1 MGKIHK
7 SLTLT
12 LWAVFIFLLL
22 QFIFFYQYY
31 KDVPKM
37 KREITKMNDDVTHT
51 QERINMLKKALEEK
65 NKRVQGEE
73 HARSV
78 YMMQKKDEKLY
89 KYLDL

>member
-12 LWAVFIFLLL
+12 IWAIFVFLLL

-31 KDVPKM
+31 KDIPKL
-37 KREITKMNDDVTHT
+37 KAEIRHMNNDVTHT
-51 QERINMLKKALEEK
+51 QVRINALKRSLADKQHKA
-65 NKRVQGEE
+65 QGEE